1 MSPKKIINVNKHM
14 KTYHGKHMKKLEEY
28 KLKSEKAS
36 LYLKKAIIKMT
47 NYTKHGQQWAECKPH
62 TLVVGM

>member
-14 KTYHGKHMKKLEEY
+14 NTYHGKHMKKLEKC

-36 LYLKKAIIKMT
+36 LYLKKAIIKTT
-47 NYTKHGQQWAECKPH
+47 NYTKHGQQWAETENLTH
-62 TLVVGM
+62 R